1 MLFSTVIMAAVALVF
16 MVVAHLKG
24 EGMLLKGLG
33 EGSKL
38 LVQTLP
44 LLFFAFLVAGLIQTL
59 IPREIIARW
68 IGKES
73 GIKGILV
80 GCIAGGLFPGGPYIA
95 FPIVAGLYQ
104 AGASIGTVVGFVT
117 AWSLWAVSRMPLEF
131 GILGAR
137 PAIARF
143 LSTLIFPPLAGILA
157 QILFSRWA

>member
-59 IPREIIARW
+59 IPRGTFPWGTLCCLPHCCRLI
-68 IGKES
+68 S
-73 GIKGILV
+73 GRRQYRYSGGICYCLV
-80 GCIAGGLFPGGPYIA
+80 TLGGE
-95 FPIVAGLYQ
+95 Q
-104 AGASIGTVVGFVT
+104 NAS
-117 AWSLWAVSRMPLEF
+117 
-131 GILGAR
+131 
-137 PAIARF
+137 
-143 LSTLIFPPLAGILA
+143 
-157 QILFSRWA
+157 